1 MFFLLAD
8 SGVHDGSDLRD
19 AVGTRRRGQHRAR
32 GEQHLETHLDDR
44 SPQTNTITADDSSE
58 YAPHIIYHKH
68 WRIQGGRYGRALP
81 SLLNFFHFHVIFG
94 KNFAK

>member
-1 MFFLLAD
+1 MFNLANYETHRVSKRLVGILLECLLVEVCFFLLVD
-8 SGVHDGSDLRD
+8 PGVHDGSDLRD

-58 YAPHIIYHKH
+58 YTSLHII
-68 WRIQGGRYGRALP
+68 Q
-81 SLLNFFHFHVIFG
+81 
-94 KNFAK
+94 